1 MGKQERR
8 SPDVN
13 KFASVYTNYR
23 WEAANVR
30 KGDRFYYKR
39 DVVWPDMPWRTADPQ
54 VICTVQYDS
63 NSHSPYWGKWH
74 VEFGAQSPAL
84 NRLRLQMVESPPKFA
99 SKDDAI
105 ALATAMIAM
114 EGLT

>member
-1 MGKQERR
+1 MGFSQRR

-39 DVVWPDMPWRTADPQ
+39 DVVWPDMPWRAADPQ
-54 VICTVQYDS
+54 VLATVTYDADAQ
-63 NSHSPYWGKWH
+63 SPHWGKWH
-74 VEFGAQSPAL
+74 LKFGAQSPGLRAL
-84 NRLRLQMVESPPKFA
+84 QLSEIPKFT
-99 SKDDAI
+99 SKQDAI
-105 ALATAMIAM
+105 DWATAMIAM
-114 EGLT
+114 EGLS